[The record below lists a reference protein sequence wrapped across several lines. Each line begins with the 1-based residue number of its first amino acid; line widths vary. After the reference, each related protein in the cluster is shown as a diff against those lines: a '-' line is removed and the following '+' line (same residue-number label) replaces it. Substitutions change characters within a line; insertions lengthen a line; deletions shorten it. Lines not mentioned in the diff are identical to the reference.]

1 MKITPNKAVKPFAAL
16 TRTSGA
22 PRLFAHGFAM
32 IAQTPLHTSRRLP
45 GRCRGRFAPAATGR
59 RIGIH

>member
-1 MKITPNKAVKPFAAL
+1 MILNKSVKPFVAL
-16 TRTSGA
+16 LLSRTSGA

-45 GRCRGRFAPAATGR
+45 WR
-59 RIGIH
+59 